1 MDSGGPPALSEKA
14 VRKSRFFFLQAS
26 TETLPLNSEKTL
38 ASGQKNS
45 TTERRDQYVFGHF

>member
-1 MDSGGPPALSEKA
+1 MDSGGPPALSEK
-14 VRKSRFFFLQAS
+14 RFERAAFFLQAS

-45 TTERRDQYVFGHF
+45 TTERRDQYVFGRF

>member
-14 VRKSRFFFLQAS
+14 VRKSRFFLQAS

-45 TTERRDQYVFGHF
+45 TTERRDQYVFGRF